1 MMLEIDSSTLFF
13 AAIFTNNILLTNFLG
28 LCPFL
33 AISREIRSA
42 LGLGMAVVFV
52 MTCTA
57 AINFLVYYYVLL
69 PLDLEH
75 FRYIIF
81 IVIIA
86 SFVQLVEMTV
96 ERFFPALY
104 YVLGIFLPLITVNCA
119 ILGTSLFM
127 IIREY
132 TLLQAAA
139 YGAGSGIG
147 WMLAI
152 TAVGGIRE
160 KIQKTARLPKG
171 LEGPGITLLIT
182 GLMALAFMA
191 FSGMIQIQ

>member
-1 MMLEIDSSTLFF
+1 MVQVDSGTLFF

-57 AINFLVYYYVLL
+57 VLNYLVYYYVLL
-69 PLDLEH
+69 PLNLDH
-75 FRYIIF
+75 FRYIVF
-81 IVIIA
+81 IIIIA
-86 SFVQLVEMTV
+86 AFVQLVEMTV

-104 YVLGIFLPLITVNCA
+104 YILGIFLPLITVNCA
-119 ILGTSLFM
+119 ILGASLFM
-127 IIREY
+127 IIRDY
-132 TLLQAAA
+132 TLVQSMA

-147 WMLAI
+147 WMIAI
-152 TAVGGIRE
+152 IAVGAIRE
-160 KIQKTARLPKG
+160 KVQKSAKLPKG
-171 LEGPGITLLIT
+171 LEGPALTLIIT
-182 GLMALAFMA
+182 GIMALAFTA

>member
-1 MMLEIDSSTLFF
+1 MVQVDTGTLFF

-33 AISREIRSA
+33 AISRDLRSS
-42 LGLGMAVVFV
+42 LGLGVAVVFV

-57 AINFLVYYYVLL
+57 VLNYLVYYYVLV
-69 PLDLEH
+69 PLDLVH
-75 FRYIIF
+75 FRFILF

-86 SFVQLVEMTV
+86 AFVQLVEMTV
-96 ERFFPALY
+96 ERYFPALY

-119 ILGTSLFM
+119 ILGASLFL

-132 TLLQAAA
+132 TLVQSVA

-147 WMLAI
+147 WMVAI
-152 TAVGGIRE
+152 IAVGAIRE
-160 KIQKTARLPKG
+160 KLQKSAKLPRG
-171 LEGPGITLLIT
+171 LEGPAITLIIT
-182 GLMALAFMA
+182 GIMALAFLA

>member
-1 MMLEIDSSTLFF
+1 MVQIEIGTLFF

-33 AISREIRSA
+33 SISREIRPA
-42 LGLGMAVVFV
+42 LGLGVAVVFV

-57 AINFLVYYYVLL
+57 AINYLIYYYVLD
-69 PLDLEH
+69 PLNLDH
-75 FRYIIF
+75 FKYIVFI
-81 IVIIA
+81 IVIA
-86 SFVQLVEMTV
+86 AFVQLVEMAV

-104 YVLGIFLPLITVNCA
+104 FVLGIFLPLITVNCA
-119 ILGTSLFM
+119 ILGASLFL
-127 IIREY
+127 IIRKY
-132 TLLQAAA
+132 TLWQSVA

-152 TAVGGIRE
+152 IAVGAIRE
-160 KIQKTARLPKG
+160 KLQKSAKLPKG
-171 LEGPGITLLIT
+171 LEGPAITLIIT
-182 GLMALAFMA
+182 GLMSLAFTA

>member
-1 MMLEIDSSTLFF
+1 MVQIDASTLFF

-33 AISREIRSA
+33 SISREIRSA
-42 LGLGMAVVFV
+42 LGLGLAVVFV
-52 MTCTA
+52 MSCTA
-57 AINFLVYYYVLL
+57 GINFLVYYHVLV
-69 PLDLEH
+69 PLNLVH

-86 SFVQLVEMTV
+86 SFVQLVEMAV

-104 YVLGIFLPLITVNCA
+104 YILGIFLPLITVNCA
-119 ILGTSLFM
+119 ILGASLFL

-132 TLLQAAA
+132 TFVQSIA

-152 TAVGGIRE
+152 IAVGGIRE
-160 KIQKTARLPKG
+160 KIQKSARLPKG
-171 LEGPGITLLIT
+171 LEGAGITLLIT

>member
-1 MMLEIDSSTLFF
+1 MVQVDPGTLLF

-42 LGLGMAVVFV
+42 LGLGVAVVFV

-57 AINFLVYYYVLL
+57 VLNYLVYYYVLV
-69 PLDLEH
+69 PLNLDH
-75 FRYIIF
+75 FRYIVF
-81 IVIIA
+81 IIIIA
-86 SFVQLVEMTV
+86 AFVQFVEMTV

-104 YVLGIFLPLITVNCA
+104 YILGIFLPLITVNCA
-119 ILGTSLFM
+119 ILGASLFL

-132 TLLQAAA
+132 SLLQSMA

-147 WMLAI
+147 WMIAI
-152 TAVGGIRE
+152 TAVGAIRE
-160 KIQKTARLPKG
+160 KVQKSARLPKG
-171 LEGPGITLLIT
+171 LEGPALTLIIT
-182 GLMALAFMA
+182 GIMALAFTA

>member
-1 MMLEIDSSTLFF
+1 MVQVDAGTLFF

-33 AISREIRSA
+33 AISREVRSA
-42 LGLGMAVVFV
+42 LGLGAAVVFV

-57 AINFLVYYYVLL
+57 VLNYLVYYYVLV
-69 PLDLEH
+69 PLNLVH
-75 FRYIIF
+75 FRFILF

-86 SFVQLVEMTV
+86 AFVQLVEMTV
-96 ERFFPALY
+96 ERYFPALY

-119 ILGTSLFM
+119 ILGASLFM

-132 TLLQAAA
+132 TLVQSVA

-147 WMLAI
+147 WMIAI
-152 TAVGGIRE
+152 IAVGAIRE
-160 KIQKTARLPKG
+160 KVQKSARLPRG
-171 LEGPGITLLIT
+171 LEGPALTLIIT
-182 GLMALAFMA
+182 GVMALAFIA

>member
-1 MMLEIDSSTLFF
+1 MLQIEPSTLFF

-33 AISREIRSA
+33 SISRDFRSA
-42 LGLGMAVVFV
+42 LSLGLAVVFV
-52 MTCTA
+52 MTFTA
-57 AINFLVYYYVLL
+57 VINFLVYYHILL
-69 PLDLEH
+69 PYGLEN

-81 IVIIA
+81 IIVIA
-86 SFVQLVEMTV
+86 SFVQLVEMAI
-96 ERFFPALY
+96 EKYFPALY

-119 ILGTSLFM
+119 ILGASLFM
-127 IIREY
+127 IIRKY
-132 TLLQAAA
+132 TLIQSAV

-152 TAVGGIRE
+152 IIVGAIRE
-160 KIQKTARLPKG
+160 KIQKNIKLPRG
-171 LEGPGITLLIT
+171 LEGPAITLIIT
-182 GLMALAFMA
+182 GILSLAFTV

>member
-1 MMLEIDSSTLFF
+1 MVQVDSGTLFF

-42 LGLGMAVVFV
+42 LGLGVAVVFV

-57 AINFLVYYYVLL
+57 VLNYLVYYYVLL
-69 PLDLEH
+69 PLNLDH
-75 FRYIIF
+75 FRYIVF
-81 IVIIA
+81 IIIIA
-86 SFVQLVEMTV
+86 AFVQLVEMMV

-104 YVLGIFLPLITVNCA
+104 YILGIFLPLITVNCA
-119 ILGTSLFM
+119 ILGTSLFL

-132 TLLQAAA
+132 TLMQSMA

-147 WMLAI
+147 WMIAI
-152 TAVGGIRE
+152 IAVGAIRE
-160 KIQKTARLPKG
+160 KVQKSAKLPKG
-171 LEGPGITLLIT
+171 LEGPALTLIIT
-182 GLMALAFMA
+182 GIMALAFTA

>member
-1 MMLEIDSSTLFF
+1 MVQVDAGTLLF

-42 LGLGMAVVFV
+42 LGLGVAVVFV

-57 AINFLVYYYVLL
+57 VLNYLVYYYVLL
-69 PLDLEH
+69 PLNLDH
-75 FRYIIF
+75 FRYIVF
-81 IVIIA
+81 IIIIA
-86 SFVQLVEMTV
+86 AFVQLVEMTV

-104 YVLGIFLPLITVNCA
+104 YILGIFLPLITVNCA
-119 ILGTSLFM
+119 ILGASLFM

-132 TLLQAAA
+132 TLVQSMA

-147 WMLAI
+147 WMIAI
-152 TAVGGIRE
+152 IAVGAIRE
-160 KIQKTARLPKG
+160 KVQKSAKLPKG
-171 LEGPGITLLIT
+171 LEGPALTLIIT
-182 GLMALAFMA
+182 GIMALAFTA

>member
-1 MMLEIDSSTLFF
+1 MVQVDPGTLFF

-42 LGLGMAVVFV
+42 LGLGVAVVFV

-57 AINFLVYYYVLL
+57 VLNYLVYTYVLL
-69 PLDLEH
+69 PLNLDH
-75 FRYIIF
+75 FRYIVF
-81 IVIIA
+81 IIIIA
-86 SFVQLVEMTV
+86 AFVQLVEMTV

-104 YVLGIFLPLITVNCA
+104 YILGIFLPLITVNCA
-119 ILGTSLFM
+119 ILGASLFL

-132 TLLQAAA
+132 SLLQSMA

-147 WMLAI
+147 WMIAI
-152 TAVGGIRE
+152 IAVGAIRE
-160 KIQKTARLPKG
+160 KVQKSAKLPKG
-171 LEGPGITLLIT
+171 LEGPALTLIIT
-182 GLMALAFMA
+182 GIMALAFTA